1 VTAPQAPAS
10 PWAPV
15 ALVTGGAGGI
25 GRAMCRALA
34 GRGHRVVVADL
45 DEPAARAV
53 AAEVG
58 GVAAGLDVRS
68 PAQSQAA
75 VDLALDAYGRLDV
88 VVLNAGISSGQAG
101 ADPLDLDA
109 YRRIVSINVD
119 GVVFGVDAAVP
130 VLRRSGGGTIVAT
143 ASLAGLVPMATDPLY
158 ALTKSAVVGY
168 VRSLA
173 EPLAEHGVRIN
184 ALCPGFTDTAILGI
198 ARSALDAAD
207 FPLLRPE
214 EVAAAL
220 LAVLDAG
227 GTGEAWFVQAGREPS
242 AYRFRGV
249 PGPLGAG
256 GEPVAPPPLSAW
268 GTASGAAPG
277 QADAPAAGPSGSGV
291 SG

>member
-1 VTAPQAPAS
+1 MTTPEAPDP
-10 PWAPV
+10 PV

-25 GRAMCRALA
+25 GRAMCRALV

-45 DEPAARAV
+45 DEPVARAV

-88 VVLNAGISSGQAG
+88 VVLNAGVSSGQAG

-130 VLRRSGGGTIVAT
+130 VLRRSGGGAIVVT
-143 ASLAGLVPMATDPLY
+143 ASLAGLVPMSTDPLY

-168 VRSLA
+168 ARSLA

-184 ALCPGFTDTAILGI
+184 ALCPGFTDTAILGT
-198 ARSALDAAD
+198 ARSTLEAAE

-268 GTASGAAPG
+268 GAAQVPTG
-277 QADAPAAGPSGSGV
+277 GGSGPGV
-291 SG
+291 AG